1 MTDEKIIITE
11 EKLIE
16 LLAKRYDKGTID
28 LYYQKFLD
36 DNLIFPNQDSCIK
49 FFMTLVQG
57 FDHELFCKTPID
69 PLDFFGI
76 ENFKGES
83 EYFKYSEL
91 LKRTRNELLE
101 CIDNGIHIPS
111 GVISDFYARYAHA
124 MFAIGNHLMALDL
137 CQEALKY
144 DQDNSLSLFIKAC
157 IIEYCYINKNNDI
170 YKIALTNYQ
179 KSLIDKCDSCKTW
192 IDKRIF
198 DSVHGV
204 IDMKMK
210 DFGVLAQCM
219 KLTIAADTYEKTKE
233 IDSSWTEEKD
243 FYLRNNLFLNPLN
256 IFDLFLSAQNEEF
269 DELLLDES
277 SKQYFSE
284 IVEDYKM
291 CRKNLFEY
299 HQDPRIDNRAMAM
312 VYSYTYTIFDK
323 IAFLIS
329 KVYDLNV
336 GKVFYFK
343 KNFFEYKLKSNNVD
357 LGEIKND
364 NIVPLYLLASDVND
378 PQDENNEKNV
388 ISIESLKLRLTRN
401 QIEHHSLV
409 FVDSEVLKR
418 NALIL
423 LKIARNAILHT
434 FMLIHSCPIDK
445 SKDKITTIGTTYYQ
459 AILNIVQEGK
469 HKDLIKQS

>member
-1 MTDEKIIITE
+1 MADEKIIITE
-11 EKLIE
+11 EKLME
-16 LLAKRYDKGTID
+16 LLAKRYDKETID

-36 DNLIFPNQDSCIK
+36 NNLIFSNQDSRFK
-49 FFMTLVQG
+49 FFMILVQG
-57 FDHELFCKTPID
+57 FDHELFCKIKID
-69 PLDFFGI
+69 PLDFFGL
-76 ENFKGES
+76 ENFNDKS
-83 EYFKYSEL
+83 EHFKYGEL

-101 CIDNGIHIPS
+101 CFDNEVRIPS
-111 GVISDFYARYAHA
+111 DVISDFYARYAHA

-144 DQDNSLSLFIKAC
+144 SQDNSLSLFIKAC

-170 YKIALTNYQ
+170 YTIALTNYQ
-179 KSLIDKCDSCKTW
+179 KSLIEKCDSSKTW

-198 DSVHGV
+198 DSVHNV
-204 IDMKMK
+204 INMKTK
-210 DFGVLAQCM
+210 DLGVLAQCM
-219 KLTIAADTYEKTKE
+219 KLTLAADTYEKTKE
-233 IDSSWTEEKD
+233 IDASWTEEKD

-269 DELLLDES
+269 DDLLLDEI
-277 SKQYFSE
+277 SKKCFFE

-299 HQDPRIDNRAMAM
+299 HQYPSIDKRAMAM

-336 GKVFYFK
+336 GKIFYFR
-343 KNFFEYKLKSNNVD
+343 KNFFEYKLKSNNIG

-364 NIVPLYLLASDVND
+364 NILPLYLLASDVND

-388 ISIESLKLRLTRN
+388 ISIESLNLRLTRN
-401 QIEHHSLV
+401 QIEHRSLSDV
-409 FVDSEVLKR
+409 TSEVLKR
-418 NALIL
+418 NSLIL

-434 FMLIHSCPIDK
+434 FMLIHSCPTDK